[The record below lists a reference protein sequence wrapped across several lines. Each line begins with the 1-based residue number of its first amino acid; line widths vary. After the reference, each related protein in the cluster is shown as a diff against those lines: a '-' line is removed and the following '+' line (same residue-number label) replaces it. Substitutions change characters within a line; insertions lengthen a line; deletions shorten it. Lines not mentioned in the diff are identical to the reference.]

1 MLFNMR
7 LLLDSFWRALGYC
20 LHPKV
25 MLLSLMPLTI
35 MVAAAFASAYFFWDP
50 AVAAIMQW
58 LQSWQLLAASLT
70 WMESFGLGDLRAV
83 LAPLLVVTLATP
95 IIVVLTLL
103 MVSLFMTPMMVDMV
117 SQRRFAH
124 LERLQGAGFWSST
137 GWALGSTVLVLF
149 VMLLT
154 LPLWLVPLLGLLIP
168 PMLWGWLTY
177 RVFAFDALAAYA
189 TADERKMLI
198 RIHRPWLLGMGV
210 VCGYLGTAP
219 SLVWVSGALW
229 LALAPLLVPLAIWI
243 YAFVF
248 AFASLWFTHYL
259 LRALDLSRQTPP
271 RLLAK
276 ESVDLPVQPPDADPP
291 PPHST
296 PPLALNPQH
305 VIDVQARDLP

>member
-1 MLFNMR
+1 MLLNMR

-25 MLLSLMPLTI
+25 MLLSLLPLVV
-35 MVAAAFASAYFFWDP
+35 MVSSAFTVAYFFWDP
-50 AVAAIMQW
+50 AVAYVMQW

-70 WMESFGLGDLRAV
+70 WMESYGLGELRTV
-83 LAPLLVVTLATP
+83 LAPLVLVTLATP
-95 IIVVLTLL
+95 LIVVLTLL
-103 MVSLFMTPMMVDMV
+103 LVSIFMTPVMVDMV
-117 SQRRFAH
+117 GRRRFAH
-124 LERLQGAGFWSST
+124 LERLQGAGFWASV
-137 GWALGSTVLVLF
+137 GWALGSTLLVLV

-168 PMLWGWLTY
+168 PLLWGWLTY
-177 RVFAFDALAAYA
+177 RVFAFDALAAHA
-189 TADERKMLI
+189 SAQERHTLM
-198 RIHRPWLLGMGV
+198 REHRVWLLGMGV

-259 LRALDLSRQTPP
+259 LRALDLSRQAPP
-271 RLLAK
+271 
-276 ESVDLPVQPPDADPP
+276 QPAGFVADSPTDAPSTASAVAPSASDP
-291 PPHST
+291 
-296 PPLALNPQH
+296 
-305 VIDVQARDLP
+305 VIDVQARPLP